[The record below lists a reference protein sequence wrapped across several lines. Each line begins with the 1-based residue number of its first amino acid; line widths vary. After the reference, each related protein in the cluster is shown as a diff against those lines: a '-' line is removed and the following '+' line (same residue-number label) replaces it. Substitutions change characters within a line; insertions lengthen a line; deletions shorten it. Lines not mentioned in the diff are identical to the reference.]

1 MFKFLTIIRIWFLIN
16 IPWHVEGAFIISNM
30 CASPLN
36 EYSYMKKKTLK
47 KKVHTY
53 EFRDYT

>member
-16 IPWHVEGAFIISNM
+16 IPWHVEGACIISNM

-36 EYSYMKKKTLK
+36 EYSYMKKKLK